1 MDRHEIDTFLT
12 LAEELHFGRT
22 AQRLG
27 LSQARVSQTVK
38 ALERRIGAPLFARST
53 RRVVLTPIGQRLRD
67 DIEPAH
73 RQIRDAVNRATSVAR
88 GIDGVFRVGFMGPVA
103 GELIVNVRSVF
114 RVEYPGC
121 EVEIQETQIADP
133 CRPVRDGAVDVVL
146 TQLPVKEPG
155 LTQGAVAIREPKVLA
170 VSSRHP
176 FARQTSVSLEDL
188 ARDRTFQPAG
198 TPSEDWKQSH
208 TPWHTPS
215 GRAIE
220 RGVAVTTFQELL
232 TFIAA
237 GEGICAVAAHNRQ
250 YHARPDI
257 RYISFRDSPPFEFGP
272 VWRAAGETVLVRA
285 FVRAI
290 GDFVQARGG
299 PDAVAVTSDGT
310 DVVVIDGCWPLPVRS
325 H

>member
-1 MDRHEIDTFLT
+1 LDGYEIELFLT

-38 ALERRIGAPLFARST
+38 ALERRIGAPLFERTT
-53 RRVVLTPIGQRLRD
+53 RRVLLTPIGQRLRD

-73 RQIRDAVNRATSVAR
+73 RQIRDAVNRATSAAR
-88 GIDGVFRVGFMGPVA
+88 GIDGVLRVGFMGPVA
-103 GELIVNVRSVF
+103 GELIVNVRALF

-121 EVEIQETQIADP
+121 GVELHETQIADP
-133 CRPVRDGAVDVVL
+133 CRPVRDGEVDVVL

-155 LTQGAVAIREPKVLA
+155 LTQGAVAIREAKVLA

-198 TPSEDWKQSH
+198 TPSQDWKQSH
-208 TPWHTPS
+208 APAHTPS

-232 TFIAA
+232 TLIAA
-237 GEGICAVAAHNRQ
+237 GEGICAVAAHNRR
-250 YHARPDI
+250 YHARPDVS
-257 RYISFRDSPPFEFGP
+257 YIPFEDSPPFEFGP
-272 VWRAAGETVLVRA
+272 VWRAAGETILVAA

-290 GDFVQARGG
+290 GEFVRARGG
-299 PDAVAVTSDGT
+299 PDAVAAGM
-310 DVVVIDGCWPLPVRS
+310 
-325 H
+325 